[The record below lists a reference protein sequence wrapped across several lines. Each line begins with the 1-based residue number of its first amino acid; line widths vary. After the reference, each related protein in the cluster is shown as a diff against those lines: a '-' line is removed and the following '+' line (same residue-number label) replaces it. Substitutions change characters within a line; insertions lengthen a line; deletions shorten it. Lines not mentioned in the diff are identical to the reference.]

1 MYITYYIE
9 LFVFNGKKSGPVML
23 IPWFKEDEQI
33 ALIIKAYAK
42 NAVMVLIFL
51 PVWKSLKCNFE
62 TWKTKAYFAKKSFF

>member
-1 MYITYYIE
+1 
-9 LFVFNGKKSGPVML
+9 ML

-51 PVWKSLKCNFE
+51 PV
-62 TWKTKAYFAKKSFF
+62 

>member
-1 MYITYYIE
+1 
-9 LFVFNGKKSGPVML
+9 ML